1 MRGSEGGKASFFV
14 VSLESCL
21 VEINCFLA
29 QRERGR
35 FLCGCPLRTAVPVPT
50 YTLGISRKII
60 ISTFFLGILFLI
72 LRYITDGIQ
81 EMILLPL

>member
-14 VSLESCL
+14 VGLESCL

-35 FLCGCPLRTAVPVPT
+35 FLCGCPLRTVVPVPT
-50 YTLGISRKII
+50 
-60 ISTFFLGILFLI
+60 
-72 LRYITDGIQ
+72 
-81 EMILLPL
+81 